1 MLLVE
6 FAHLRARSRSA
17 GRTDRVSVET
27 SLAVGSRMTKCCW
40 SHMLG
45 TKSDL
50 LVDLVVDVNLVVDFD
65 GDGDG
70 DMAAGRL
77 MLVQNILVN
86 IATTPSSRWMPC
98 A

>member
-1 MLLVE
+1 
-6 FAHLRARSRSA
+6 
-17 GRTDRVSVET
+17 
-27 SLAVGSRMTKCCW
+27 
-40 SHMLG
+40 MLG

-70 DMAAGRL
+70 DMAARTL
-77 MLVQNILVN
+77 TLVQNILVN
-86 IATTPSSRWMPC
+86 IATTPSSRWMPY